1 MTDTTNPIMEFL
13 LNRRSRP
20 YVTLDQPIPTQ
31 EELQTLLTAAVRCP
45 DHGQLEPWRFI
56 VIERKAMPRI
66 ASVLRERGRCL
77 NKKPSLVEKACQ
89 VFECAPLI
97 VAVVAKPNME
107 AKIPL
112 VEQTLSAGAVCLS
125 LLNAALASGWG
136 ANWLTGF
143 GAHDADFRK
152 EALGL
157 SSDEA
162 IAGFIHIGTERS
174 APQDRPRPD
183 LRTLTTWIIE

>member
-97 VAVVAKPNME
+97 VAVVANPNIGGQDPQWSN
-107 AKIPL
+107 AF
-112 VEQTLSAGAVCLS
+112 AGCCCLS
-125 LLNAALASGWG
+125 LLNAALASGVG
-136 ANWLTGF
+136 CKLLTGF
-143 GAHDADFRK
+143 VHM
-152 EALGL
+152 
-157 SSDEA
+157 
-162 IAGFIHIGTERS
+162 
-174 APQDRPRPD
+174 
-183 LRTLTTWIIE
+183 TLTLERKLSVYSLMNPLRGSFI